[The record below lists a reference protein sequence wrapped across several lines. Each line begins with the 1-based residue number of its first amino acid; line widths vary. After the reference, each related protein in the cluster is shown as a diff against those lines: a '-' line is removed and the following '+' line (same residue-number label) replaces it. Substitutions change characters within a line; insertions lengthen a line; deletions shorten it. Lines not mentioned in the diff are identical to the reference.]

1 MKFIKVLVPLFF
13 VMMVC
18 SAFSPK
24 NKSNGLYMV
33 GVSASFADSLVYF
46 TEIQYLD
53 SVKLDKKTTLLYG
66 RSQYSEQLD
75 DYMEGVKGMKTRTC
89 FVYFNGNK
97 AKLEKTIKKLKEK
110 YNEGGKSILRDMGSE
125 FKFRKA
131 EEY

>member
-1 MKFIKVLVPLFF
+1 MKFIKVLFPLFF

-89 FVYFNGNK
+89 FVYFNENK
-97 AKLEKTIKKLKEK
+97 AKLEKIIKKLKEK
-110 YNEGGKSILRDMGSE
+110 YNEGGKSILREMGSE

>member
-1 MKFIKVLVPLFF
+1 MKFAKVLASLFL
-13 VMMVC
+13 VLMVC
-18 SAFSPK
+18 SAATM
-24 NKSNGLYMV
+24 KSKSKGMYIV

-89 FVYFNGNK
+89 FVYFNENK

>member
-1 MKFIKVLVPLFF
+1 
-13 VMMVC
+13 
-18 SAFSPK
+18 
-24 NKSNGLYMV
+24 MV

-89 FVYFNGNK
+89 FVYFNENK